1 MHILLIIIII
11 TFIIIKYPL
20 FILQYSRIITFLNNI
35 YVIIL
40 IILQFNTIIATVTF
54 FWICLFVIIK
64 ENTFIFWL
72 FLYFRVICI

>member
-1 MHILLIIIII
+1 MHILLIIII
-11 TFIIIKYPL
+11 TFIEYPL

-35 YVIIL
+35 SVIIL
-40 IILQFNTIIATVTF
+40 IISQFNKIIATLAF

>member
-1 MHILLIIIII
+1 MHILLIIII
-11 TFIIIKYPL
+11 IIIKYPL
-20 FILQYSRIITFLNNI
+20 FILQYSRIITFFNNI
-35 YVIIL
+35 SVIIR